1 MLFTAK
7 NLYFLR
13 NFIDFLSI
21 IRKKTKS
28 WAFYL
33 TYKLFDF
40 YSKKIIY
47 YLRGKYEE
55 KNFRRC

>member
-1 MLFTAK
+1 MLFTTK

-21 IRKKTKS
+21 FRKKTKS
-28 WAFYL
+28 WVFYL

-47 YLRGKYEE
+47 
-55 KNFRRC
+55 

>member
-1 MLFTAK
+1 MLFTTK

-21 IRKKTKS
+21 FRKKTKS

-47 YLRGKYEE
+47 
-55 KNFRRC
+55 